1 MKVVYGNPLTLMTL
15 GMSMLGDTPTPF
27 IGFVDRSKMDGREGV
42 THGSDASVLIE
53 EIDQMGGVV
62 IYFENPEAAEKVHA
76 VMSRLFMNAMSTDW
90 SSVEQSGVPLQ

>member
-27 IGFVDRSKMDGREGV
+27 IGFVDRSKMDGKESV
-42 THGSDASVLIE
+42 THGSDASALIE

-62 IYFENPEAAEKVHA
+62 IYFENPEAAERIHV
-76 VMSRLFMNAMSTDW
+76 VMSSLFSNAMSTDW
-90 SSVEQSGVPLQ
+90 SSIEQSGVSLQ